1 MMKRLAQDKLA
12 EDILQYLEDGV
23 LNRGELLEFV
33 ERSMYEAVMT
43 YTRGNQ
49 AQATKVTGVAR
60 GTLRAKLMQYFGTT
74 LVGKI
79 TYKNFNSNWRKP

>member
-33 ERSMYEAVMT
+33 D
-43 YTRGNQ
+43 
-49 AQATKVTGVAR
+49 
-60 GTLRAKLMQYFGTT
+60 L
-74 LVGKI
+74 
-79 TYKNFNSNWRKP
+79 